1 MRRTVTVC
9 GTADLIE
16 QRQRRKSK
24 TIGTW
29 SPQEGFCTSV
39 AIPSTATPNLI
50 ILRAVS
56 VLAVML
62 ILTTIVVRR
71 LFVLRSEAALAA
83 QPSDSKA
90 LARWRVG
97 YLLTYILS
105 EGIALYGVVLHFL
118 GFALAQVTPFFL
130 TGFVL
135 LVFFCPRGLL
145 YELVLESRDEGRS
158 IFAIV

>member
-1 MRRTVTVC
+1 MESARRILQIIRAAMLV
-9 GTADLIE
+9 
-16 QRQRRKSK
+16 S
-24 TIGTW
+24 IG
-29 SPQEGFCTSV
+29 FYVAISV

-62 ILTTIVVRR
+62 ILTIIVVRR

-135 LVFFCPRGLL
+135 LVFFRPRRPPN
-145 YELVLESRDEGRS
+145 ELV
-158 IFAIV
+158 

>member
-1 MRRTVTVC
+1 MESARRILQIIRAAMLV
-9 GTADLIE
+9 
-16 QRQRRKSK
+16 S
-24 TIGTW
+24 IGLYVAI
-29 SPQEGFCTSV
+29 SV

-71 LFVLRSEAALAA
+71 LFVLRSVAALAA

-97 YLLTYILS
+97 YLLTYIRR
-105 EGIALYGVVLHFL
+105 EGIALSGVALQLL
-118 GFALAQVTPFFL
+118 GFGSAQLTAPFP
-130 TGFVL
+130 TGCVL
-135 LVFFCPRGLL
+135 LVL
-145 YELVLESRDEGRS
+145 S
-158 IFAIV
+158 